1 MPDQIDRATELEE
14 LHRQEAIELARPRGA
29 GSLEC
34 SDCGEEISAMRRQA
48 LPSATR
54 CFACQS
60 RTEARRK

>member
-1 MPDQIDRATELEE
+1 MPDQMDRATEISEAW
-14 LHRQEAIELARPRGA
+14 RQDAIELARPRGA

-54 CFACQS
+54 CFDCQS